1 MVKLLWQN
9 CPALRVAKYTTPLYE
24 GENALHVAIAR
35 KLPRKILELLLSDPL
50 STKTLL
56 QQKAKGTFFTKD
68 ACSTGKELNLGETP
82 LGFAAC
88 TNQQEYFDMLL
99 EACSACSAGDA
110 TQKKEGAHELK
121 RQLLM
126 HVTEVE
132 VDDSGVKTG
141 GYSLLHLMVLH
152 STEESTSKD
161 RTKWNVPCECSSRRE
176 GCDEEADAQKLPWY
190 CLMYDHIEQKMREE
204 GIYAGDGG
212 M

>member
-24 GENALHVAIAR
+24 GENALHVAIAL

-99 EACSACSAGDA
+99 EASSACSAGGA

-126 HVTEVE
+126 LVTEVE
-132 VDDSGVKTG
+132 MDDRGVKTD
-141 GYSLLHLMVLH
+141 GYSPPSNGPAFYRRIDVQGSDKVERALRVQQQERRRRRGSGRSKTALVLLDV
-152 STEESTSKD
+152 
-161 RTKWNVPCECSSRRE
+161 
-176 GCDEEADAQKLPWY
+176 
-190 CLMYDHIEQKMREE
+190 
-204 GIYAGDGG
+204 
-212 M
+212 